1 MGRMVERET
10 LELLSIKNCKRFQRH
25 YVSTVVP
32 YKGPY
37 NPIITEMPYKAPEK
51 FPTNLPSPLAITDL
65 TKQKA

>member
-10 LELLSIKNCKRFQRH
+10 LKSLSIKNCKRFQCH

-51 FPTNLPSPLAITDL
+51 FPTEQSNYSSYFSEAV
-65 TKQKA
+65 